1 MVPCGTFYRRH
12 PKFMK
17 QAPMAALL
25 SARLA
30 TILRCLNGPHNVNMG
45 FSRMQLNPHRLNGQT
60 DVGSSLKQYGLDVS
74 DRPTCRR
81 IEVKVKERAA
91 VTT

>member
-1 MVPCGTFYRRH
+1 
-12 PKFMK
+12 MK
-17 QAPMAALL
+17 QAPMAALS

-30 TILRCLNGPHNVNMG
+30 TVLRRLGEPHNLNMG
-45 FSRMQLNPHRLNGQT
+45 FSRMQLNPRRLNGQT
-60 DVGSSLKQYGLDVS
+60 DIGSSLKQDGLDVS